1 MSAITGKTKLVGI
14 FGWPVG
20 HSLSPIFQNAAFE
33 ALGLD
38 YRYVPLSVRPKDL
51 ADAVRGFRA
60 MNFAGA
66 NLTIPHKEAVIP
78 FLDELAPTAA
88 MMGAVNTIE
97 VNQGRLVGHNTDG
110 DGFVRSLLEE
120 GVGVAGARCLMIG
133 AGGAARGVAVA
144 LARAGIAEIIIANR
158 TLEKAEELAS
168 LISARIPDVTA
179 TGISLSE
186 EALRRSAEGINLL
199 VQTTSV
205 GMKPGDPLPVPMDIL
220 RADLAVC
227 DLIYSPLETP
237 LLQQV
242 SISGAKTINGIGML
256 LYQGAIAFEIWTGK
270 AAPVEIMR
278 KALESA
284 LSGKI

>member
-38 YRYVPLSVRPKDL
+38 YRYVPLSVRPEDL

-97 VNQGRLVGHNTDG
+97 VSQGRLVGHNTDG

-158 TLEKAEELAS
+158 TLEKAEELAVM
-168 LISARIPDVTA
+168 ISSGMPHVKAA
-179 TGISLSE
+179 GISLSG
-186 EALRRSAEGINLL
+186 EALRRSAEGMNLL

-205 GMKPGDPLPVPMDIL
+205 GMKPGDPLPVPVDIL
-220 RADLAVC
+220 RADLTVC
-227 DLIYSPLETP
+227 DLIYSPRETP
-237 LLQQV
+237 LLQQA

-284 LSGKI
+284 LSGKM